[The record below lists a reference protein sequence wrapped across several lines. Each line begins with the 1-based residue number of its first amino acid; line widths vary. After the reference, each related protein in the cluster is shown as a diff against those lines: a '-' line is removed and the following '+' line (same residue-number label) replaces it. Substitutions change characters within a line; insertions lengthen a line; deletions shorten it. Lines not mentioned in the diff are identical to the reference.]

1 MDISRIPLNA
11 LRAFEASAR
20 LQSFTRAGLE
30 LRVSQTAVSHQ
41 VKALEDT
48 LQVSLFKRQ
57 PRGVTLTDE
66 GQALLPVLSDA
77 FRRMSDA
84 LSRFEDGNFRDVL
97 TVGIVN
103 SFATGWLLPRLEDFA
118 RSYPQIDIRLKTNNN
133 RADLLTDGLD
143 CFLRFGD
150 GAWHGT
156 EAVKLF
162 EAQLYPVCAPS
173 VAERLRL
180 PSDLLSE
187 NLLRSY
193 RLNEWALWFQAAQLP
208 PPRSRGWMFDSSIAI
223 VDAAAQGVGVGL
235 VPIRLFERDLESG
248 RIVVPFDTGV
258 KTGSY
263 WLTWLKSR
271 EETGSMQI
279 FRNWITSMAAS
290 GQ

>member
-1 MDISRIPLNA
+1 MDMSRIPLNA

-77 FRRMSDA
+77 FRRISDA

-162 EAQLYPVCAPS
+162 EAKLYPVCAPS

-193 RLNEWALWFQAAQLP
+193 RLNEWALWFQAAHLP

-235 VPIRLFERDLESG
+235 VPIRLFERDLDAG

-258 KTGSY
+258 ETGSY

-271 EETGSMQI
+271 EETSSMQI

>member
-173 VAERLRL
+173 VAERLRH
-180 PSDLLSE
+180 PSDLLCE

-193 RLNEWALWFQAAQLP
+193 RLNEWALWFQAAHLP

-235 VPIRLFERDLESG
+235 VPIRLFERDLEAG

-258 KTGSY
+258 ETGSY

-271 EETGSMQI
+271 EETSAMHI